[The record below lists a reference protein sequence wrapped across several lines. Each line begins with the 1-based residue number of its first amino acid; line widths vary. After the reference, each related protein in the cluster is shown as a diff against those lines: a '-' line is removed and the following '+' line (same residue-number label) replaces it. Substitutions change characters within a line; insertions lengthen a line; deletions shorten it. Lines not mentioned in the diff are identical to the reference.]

1 MPKLLIDLHSRDCR
15 YIVESGNHDRGALYC
30 AEPTDA
36 PGISM
41 CRLHMLRCYQK
52 SSGKYQ
58 RSPIGLPVDNVA
70 PEKPLEPRI
79 TNVLR
84 EWK

>member
-1 MPKLLIDLHSRDCR
+1 MPKLLIDLHRRDCR
-15 YIVESGNHDRGALYC
+15 YIIEPGNQDRGALYC
-30 AEPTDA
+30 AEPVAAT
-36 PGISM
+36 GVSM
-41 CRLHMLRCYQK
+41 CEEHMLRCYQK
-52 SSGKYQ
+52 ASSKYQ
-58 RSPIGLPVDNVA
+58 RMPIGLPVDNVA